1 MNDAAIQPV
10 VIRAGARGGKTTRLV
25 RLAAEASRSGNVLL
39 IGIGSG
45 SAAALRTRALLEGA
59 TELSVVEIGE
69 LAAEIA
75 AIAEPSLRFID
86 ETSAYG
92 IFERAA
98 APLFDGTWPPP
109 EASIHIEVA
118 ELRSPE
124 RFLEH
129 AWALVQRL
137 RRAEISP
144 RDVVERAAQGA
155 TAFYAHP
162 PNLSSPALLAY
173 VNDAARSS
181 LDADADAE
189 ELLRQYHR
197 ELDLA
202 KILAELYARYEA
214 TVESERLADACAA
227 LARATAWLRNQSSA
241 AIRTTLP
248 YDALFI
254 DDAEHCDE
262 RAHDFLSALARGS
275 KRPPTF
281 ACNEDGAHR
290 PLQGARIE
298 RLADAAEERLPEL
311 ASAAIR
317 PTVERCPNRESEA
330 QRVASWIAERIEAG
344 TAPEACAMLLRDLD
358 DATRFEAALHER
370 GIATSRAG
378 RCRLFRLREILD
390 AFALL
395 TWIADPFAHDALL
408 RILEGRR
415 MALSDA
421 TIAILCGKGASGQ
434 DSLFGESERTTD
446 DDRPKALR
454 LGDNVL
460 FGAVDPLLGELA
472 RTRVAWLRAFHRE
485 AQRLVATMP
494 LSDAIAQI
502 WKDGLAPLGEPS
514 DARERSRL
522 LALEVLATRIAA
534 CDAGDGLAALR
545 ALCEHLRKVDERER
559 TEIPYRE
566 RAGVVTIAEIDAAIG
581 LSFEAVAIPSLQAGA
596 FPTYYVPPAFL
607 FTPTYG
613 LAARENAGGLRS
625 TRAVKHAYVNYR
637 LKLRER
643 HIEQER
649 RLFAFARSRA
659 RSALLLTASGR
670 PTRGINT
677 PEFLEECRR

>member
-1 MNDAAIQPV
+1 MNEAAIQPV
-10 VIRAGARGGKTTRLV
+10 VIRAGARGGKTTHLV
-25 RLAAEASRSGNVLL
+25 RLAVEASRDANALL

-45 SAAALRTRALLEGA
+45 STSALKRCARIEGA
-59 TELSVVEIGE
+59 TEIPVVEIGE
-69 LAAEIA
+69 LAADIA

-86 ETSAYG
+86 ETAAYG
-92 IFERAA
+92 LFERVA

-109 EASIHIEVA
+109 EVSIDIEVA

-129 AWALVQRL
+129 AWTLVQRL
-137 RRAEISP
+137 RRADISP
-144 RDVVERAAQGA
+144 HEVVERAAQGA

-173 VNDAARSS
+173 LNDAARGS
-181 LDADADAE
+181 LDADAN

-197 ELDLA
+197 EIDLA
-202 KILAELYARYEA
+202 KVLAELYARYDA
-214 TVESERLADACAA
+214 TLESEHLADACAA
-227 LARATAWLRNQSSA
+227 LARATAWLRDRKDNEV
-241 AIRTTLP
+241 RTTLP
-248 YDALFI
+248 YDALFV

-262 RAHDFLSALARGS
+262 RAHDFLAALARGS
-275 KRPPTF
+275 KHPLTL

-290 PLQGARIE
+290 PLQGARVE
-298 RLADAAEERLPEL
+298 RLADGTERRLPDL
-311 ASAAIR
+311 APAAIR
-317 PTVERCPNRESEA
+317 PTVERCTNRATEA
-330 QRVASWIAERIEAG
+330 QRAASWIAERIEAG
-344 TAPEACAMLLRDLD
+344 IPPEACAILLRDLD
-358 DATRFEAALHER
+358 DAARFEDALQAR
-370 GIATSRAG
+370 GVATARAG
-378 RCRLFRLREILD
+378 SCRIFRLREVLD

-395 TWIADPFAHDALL
+395 RWVADPFAHDALL

-415 MALSDA
+415 MALADA
-421 TIAILCGKGASGQ
+421 TIATLCGKGASSQ
-434 DSLFGESERTTD
+434 NSLFGESERTTD
-446 DDRPKALR
+446 DDRPKTLR

-472 RTRVAWLRAFHRE
+472 RTRVAWLRTFHRD

-494 LSDAIAQI
+494 LSEAIAKI
-502 WKDGLAPLGEPS
+502 WDEGLAPWGDPS
-514 DARERSRL
+514 NARERSRL
-522 LALEVLATRIAA
+522 LALEMLAARIAE
-534 CDAGDGLAALR
+534 CDAGDGLVALR
-545 ALCEHLRKVDERER
+545 ALCEHLRNVAERER
-559 TEIPYRE
+559 TEIPYGE
-566 RAGVVTIAEIDAAIG
+566 RAGFVTIAEIDATIG
-581 LSFEAVAIPSLQAGA
+581 TSFEAVAIPSLQAGA

-625 TRAVKHAYVNYR
+625 TRSAKHAYVNYR
-637 LKLRER
+637 YKLRER

-659 RSALLLTASGR
+659 RTALLLTASGR

>member
-1 MNDAAIQPV
+1 MNDAAIQPI

-25 RLAAEASRSGNVLL
+25 RIAIEASRSEKVLL

-59 TELSVVEIGE
+59 NEIPVVEIGE

-92 IFERAA
+92 IFERVA
-98 APLFDGTWPPP
+98 APLFDGSWPPP
-109 EASIHIEVA
+109 EASIHTEVA

-129 AWALVQRL
+129 AWSLVQRL

-144 RDVVERAAQGA
+144 REVVERAARGA

-173 VNDAARSS
+173 LNDAARGS
-181 LDADADAE
+181 LDADAE

-197 ELDLA
+197 EIDLA

-214 TVESERLADACAA
+214 TIESERLADACAV
-227 LARATAWLRNQSSA
+227 LARATAWLRENAGA
-241 AIRTTLP
+241 ARP
-248 YDALFI
+248 AAVAFDAIFV
-254 DDAEHCDE
+254 DDSEHCDE
-262 RAHDFLSALARGS
+262 RAHDFLSALTRGS

-290 PLQGARIE
+290 PLQGARVE
-298 RLADAAEERLPEL
+298 RLADAAEERLPDL
-311 ASAAIR
+311 APAAIR
-317 PTVERCPNRESEA
+317 PTVERCANREIEA
-330 QRVASWIAERIEAG
+330 LRAASWIAERIEAG
-344 TAPEACAMLLRDLD
+344 IAPEACAVLLRDLD
-358 DATRFEAALHER
+358 DAGRFEEALHER
-370 GIATSRAG
+370 GIATARAG
-378 RCRLFRLREILD
+378 RCNLFRLREILD

-434 DSLFGESERTTD
+434 DSLFGESERATD

-472 RTRVAWLRAFHRE
+472 RARVAWLRGFHRE
-485 AQRLVATMP
+485 AQRLVATTP
-494 LSDAIAQI
+494 LTDAIAKI
-502 WKDGLAPLGEPS
+502 WEDGLATGGEPS
-514 DARERSRL
+514 DARERSRG
-522 LALEVLATRIAA
+522 LALEVLAARIDA
-534 CDAGDGLAALR
+534 CEAGDGLAALR
-545 ALCEHLRKVDERER
+545 ALCEHLRKVAERER
-559 TEIPYRE
+559 TEIPYRQ
-566 RAGVVTIAEIDAAIG
+566 RAGFVTIAEIDATLGI
-581 LSFEAVAIPSLQAGA
+581 SFEAAAIPSLQAGA

-659 RSALLLTASGR
+659 RASLLLTASGR